1 MNPDFIGPDSG
12 QKGDK
17 RMERTGLQRTWVRML
32 LTFLTLAVMMMI
44 FVFSTENAER
54 SDATSGQF
62 SRIVIS
68 VIYPEYDGYSAER
81 QKTLFEE
88 VQFSVRKAAHF
99 TEYMVLGLL
108 IRLCLESWFG
118 KRTWLLPASWA
129 AGTLYACTDEIHQMQ
144 IDGRTGQWTDVILDS
159 TGVLAGV
166 LIAVLALFL
175 IRRKHT
181 RKETEK
187 ACP

>member
-1 MNPDFIGPDSG
+1 MVKS
-12 QKGDK
+12 
-17 RMERTGLQRTWVRML
+17 RLQGSRARIL
-32 LTFLTLAVMMMI
+32 LTVLTIAVMVMI
-44 FVFSTENAER
+44 FCFSTEPAEK
-54 SDATSGQF
+54 SDETSGVLARQ
-62 SRIVIS
+62 VIGML
-68 VIYPEYDGYSAER
+68 YPEYEFYPETQRLELYDNIQTA
-81 QKTLFEE
+81 
-88 VQFSVRKAAHF
+88 VRKGAHF
-99 TEYMVLGLL
+99 TEFAALGLL
-108 IRLCLESWFG
+108 LRLCLESWFG